1 MKNDEKMLQILEY
14 LREKGLK
21 KTTCLSLALII
32 LMTSSFAMESGKTRS
47 NTKETY
53 SGQEFVKIQNI
64 KEEKLAIEIPKEVSN
79 EEKINVILNREGITR
94 EQFDEIVATVVGE
107 AAPGSYE
114 DAYAVINTFYN
125 RTISKTWINEMIRA
139 TGEDK
144 GRNLYEQ
151 ITLINQSEVYTSGRY
166 KEFLGTNDGPV
177 YQAVIDFLYTLD
189 RKHDY
194 LCFFAS
200 YGDIPD
206 SVQFVSGGNW
216 YYSLMPSEDKVQELT
231 LVREK
236 DWS

>member
-1 MKNDEKMLQILEY
+1 MLQILEY

-53 SGQEFVKIQNI
+53 SGQEFVKIQNT

-177 YQAVIDFLYTLD
+177 YQAVIDF
-189 RKHDY
+189 
-194 LCFFAS
+194 C
-200 YGDIPD
+200 IP
-206 SVQFVSGGNW
+206 
-216 YYSLMPSEDKVQELT
+216 
-231 LVREK
+231 
-236 DWS
+236 

>member
-32 LMTSSFAMESGKTRS
+32 LMTSSFAMESSKTRS

-53 SGQEFVKIQNI
+53 SGQEFVKIQNT

-166 KEFLGTNDGPV
+166 KEFLETNDGPV

-206 SVQFVSGGNW
+206 SVQFVPGGNW
-216 YYSLMPSEDKVQELT
+216 YYSLMLSEDMVNYDTRLIRKLG
-231 LVREK
+231 
-236 DWS
+236 

>member
-1 MKNDEKMLQILEY
+1 MLQILEK

-32 LMTSSFAMESGKTRS
+32 LMTSSFAMESSKTRS

-94 EQFDEIVATVVGE
+94 EQFDEIVATAVGE

-206 SVQFVSGGNW
+206 SVQFVPGGNW
-216 YYSLMPSEDKVQELT
+216 YYSLMLSEDMVNYDTRLIRKLG
-231 LVREK
+231 
-236 DWS
+236 

>member
-1 MKNDEKMLQILEY
+1 MLQILEY

-53 SGQEFVKIQNI
+53 SGQEFVKIQNT

-166 KEFLGTNDGPV
+166 KEFLETNDGPV

-206 SVQFVSGGNW
+206 SVQFVPGGNW
-216 YYSLMPSEDKVQELT
+216 YYSLMLSEDMVNYDTRLIRKLG
-231 LVREK
+231 
-236 DWS
+236 

>member
-1 MKNDEKMLQILEY
+1 MKNDEKMLQILEK

-32 LMTSSFAMESGKTRS
+32 LMTSSFAMESSKTRS

-94 EQFDEIVATVVGE
+94 EQFDEIVATAVGE

-206 SVQFVSGGNW
+206 SVQFVPGGNW
-216 YYSLMPSEDKVQELT
+216 YYSLMLSEDMVNYDTRLIRKLG
-231 LVREK
+231 
-236 DWS
+236 